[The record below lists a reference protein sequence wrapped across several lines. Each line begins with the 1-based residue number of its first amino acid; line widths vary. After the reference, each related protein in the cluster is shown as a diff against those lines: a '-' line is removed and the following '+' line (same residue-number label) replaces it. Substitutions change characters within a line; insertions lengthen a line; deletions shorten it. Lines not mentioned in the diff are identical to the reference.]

1 MGNKSGSGISVVAA
15 RQIAGLQRE
24 NRILRAQLHFI
35 AELAGV
41 RGELEQIRRQA
52 DLANPASPVPDPPEE
67 APSETT
73 EMALAPDTNADANRP
88 GAEAGSLTR
97 VPAEQVTTPLTP
109 GVEIQTPP
117 ASNLV
122 SVTAPVQGTNPSQ
135 DGGVPIEQRRIETD
149 VRINPNPL
157 AAEGP
162 GLGGVGNDGTA
173 FPWLLNAGDGQ
184 PVQQKAAGL
193 RPPANAEE
201 ASGLRT
207 MSSIRLARLRV
218 QAGLAQG
225 DELTIG
231 QQIERDGSM
240 TQPVINH
247 EIAVLSKVAQ
257 RPQAAPMR
265 RQAAARP
272 APSLAPQL
280 APVYASVSSAGSEAD
295 ELADLFL
302 GE

>member
-1 MGNKSGSGISVVAA
+1 MGNISGIDKVAA
-15 RQIAGLQRE
+15 RHVAALERE

-35 AELAGV
+35 ADLAGV

-67 APSETT
+67 GPSETT
-73 EMALAPDTNADANRP
+73 EEALAPDTNADANRP

-97 VPAEQVTTPLTP
+97 VPAEQVTTPMTP

-149 VRINPNPL
+149 VRVNPNPL

-162 GLGGVGNDGTA
+162 GIGGVGNDGTA

-184 PVQQKAAGL
+184 PIQQAASL
-193 RPPANAEE
+193 RPPANAQE

-207 MSSIRLARLRV
+207 MSSIRLARMRV

-225 DELTIG
+225 DELTVG
-231 QQIERDGSM
+231 QLIERDSSL
-240 TQPVINH
+240 TQPMINR
-247 EIAVLSKVAQ
+247 EIEILSKVAQ
-257 RPQAAPMR
+257 RPAAAPMR

-272 APSLAPQL
+272 APSLAPNL
-280 APVYASVSSAGSEAD
+280 APVYASASSASSEAD
-295 ELADLFL
+295 DLADLFL
-302 GE
+302 GA